1 MQRNAKNLVDG
12 MRIKF
17 EKMDTH
23 KKLMTQNK
31 FYTGDIS
38 LNNDIAS
45 SGLNNDELEL
55 LSDKN
60 D

>member
-31 FYTGDIS
+31 F
-38 LNNDIAS
+38 
-45 SGLNNDELEL
+45 
-55 LSDKN
+55 
-60 D
+60 

>member
-1 MQRNAKNLVDG
+1 MQRNAKTLVDG

-31 FYTGDIS
+31 LYLGDIS
-38 LNNDIAS
+38 LNDIAS
-45 SGLNNDELEL
+45 SGLNEEELDL
-55 LSDKN
+55 LSERN

>member
-1 MQRNAKNLVDG
+1 MQRAAKNLVDG

-31 FYTGDIS
+31 FQAGDVS

-55 LSDKN
+55 LSERN